1 MSSQPKHFFE
11 FGPFRLD
18 VQERLLMR
26 HQDAIHLPP
35 KAFETLL
42 VLVEN
47 RGHLLAKQELM
58 NKIWAE
64 TFVEE
69 GNLALHISTLR
80 KVLDDLQEHPQYIE
94 TVPRYGYRFVAAVK
108 EHGREKVEA
117 GPNQELAAPP
127 ARVMEESPA
136 QVAGEA
142 VSGARSRPLLSRVMV
157 PALSLV
163 LLAVAIVWVSRFNV
177 GKGKTKNV
185 APIRSLA
192 VLPLANLSGDP
203 SQDYLAD
210 GLTEELITE
219 LAQIKSLQVISGT
232 SVMQYRSVKK
242 SLPEIA
248 RELQVDAVVEGAVL
262 RSGQRVRITAQLIEA
277 RPDRHLWAQTYE
289 RDVRDLIALQG
300 EVARE
305 IARQVGTQL
314 TSMEQARLSAARPV
328 DPKAYEDYLQG
339 RYFWNK
345 RTRAAY
351 LKAIESFNG
360 AIAETPNYAQ
370 AYAGLADTY
379 ALLGSLPEDAKRP
392 RGVLMPEAKEAAL
405 AALHLDDSL
414 AEAHTSLAFVEMHYE
429 WNFKEAD
436 REFQRAI
443 QLNPNYG
450 TAHQWYAFDLAAL
463 GRMDEAV
470 SEVKRARQ
478 VDPLSLIINTDV
490 AEILYYAHR
499 YDDALKQGRATV
511 EMDPNFPFAHN
522 MLARIYAQ
530 KQMFSEAIFEGE
542 RAVALTGEDPWM
554 ISELAVTYAMAG
566 KVAEMKRCLR
576 RLAKVSPS
584 DNPRDPMAWGL
595 IFATMREND
604 RAFRALDV
612 AYNKREGGLILMNIM
627 PALDGLRSDP
637 RFSDLARRVGLPQ

>member
-26 HQDAIHLPP
+26 HNDAIHLPP

-80 KVLDDLQEHPQYIE
+80 RVLDDLQEHPQYIE
-94 TVPRYGYRFVAAVK
+94 TVPRYGYRFVAPVK
-108 EHGREKVEA
+108 EYGRETVEA
-117 GPNQELAAPP
+117 GPNQELATPP
-127 ARVMEESPA
+127 PRVMKESPA
-136 QVAGEA
+136 QVAGGEA
-142 VSGARSRPLLSRVMV
+142 ISGSRSRPPLGRVMV

-163 LLAVAIVWVSRFNV
+163 LLAVAIVWVVRFNV

-203 SQDYLAD
+203 SQEYLAD
-210 GLTEELITE
+210 GLTEELITD
-219 LAQIKSLQVISGT
+219 LAQIKSLQVISRT

-277 RPDRHLWAQTYE
+277 RTDRHLWAQTYE
-289 RDVRDLIALQG
+289 RDLRDMIALQG

-305 IARQVGTQL
+305 IARQVGSQL
-314 TSMEQARLSAARPV
+314 TPMEQARLSVPRPV

-345 RTRAAY
+345 REQEGY
-351 LKAIESFNG
+351 KV
-360 AIAETPNYAQ
+360 AIAHFEQAIHADPNYAP
-370 AYAGLADTY
+370 AYAGLADAY
-379 ALLGSLPEDAKRP
+379 ALLGSWPNATMQR
-392 RGVLMPEAKEAAL
+392 KEAMPKAKAL
-405 AALHLDDSL
+405 ALKAVELDDTL

-429 WNFKEAD
+429 WNFSAAEK
-436 REFQRAI
+436 EFQRAI
-443 QLNPNYG
+443 ELNPSYA
-450 TAHQWYAFDLAAL
+450 TAHEWYAFDLVAMHRPDDAL
-463 GRMDEAV
+463 AEIR
-470 SEVKRARQ
+470 RAQQ
-478 VDPLSLIINTDV
+478 VDPLSLIINTDLGEMLNYAGQPDAAVEQCEKVLAMNPSFFHAHGILASIYLGKKMYPKAV
-490 AEILYYAHR
+490 AESRKA
-499 YDDALKQGRATV
+499 AQGSANTWFV
-511 EMDPNFPFAHN
+511 
-522 MLARIYAQ
+522 
-530 KQMFSEAIFEGE
+530 G
-542 RAVALTGEDPWM
+542 
-554 ISELAVTYAMAG
+554 ELASALSLSG
-566 KVAEMKRCLR
+566 R
-576 RLAKVSPS
+576 RTEARQLLHDLTRLSQ
-584 DNPRDPMAWGL
+584 
-595 IFATMREND
+595 EHY
-604 RAFRALDV
+604 DV
-612 AYNKREGGLILMNIM
+612 ADDIASVHAGLGDKKQAFWWLEKAYQERSGSMILLNVA
-627 PALDGLRSDP
+627 PVFDPLRSDP
-637 RFSDLARRVGLPQ
+637 RFVDLVRRVGLPQ